1 MLEESLFNTFKDIGE
16 DMSVSGLF
24 CSPAGHMSVLVGDRI
39 YITRR
44 AAILMH
50 LKPTDIIEGSL
61 KEKNDSFLPAPPEVS
76 LHKAIYLRAG
86 GLAIIEAQPPHATL
100 LSMVEDEL
108 VPLDWEGSHILERVP
123 IVALGGPVDSEKGAR
138 AVCEHLKDHKIIL
151 VRGHGSFARGNGLEE
166 AFMLT
171 SSLELSAFFLSHLRE
186 RAGLP

>member
-16 DMSVSGLF
+16 DMSVNGLT

-50 LKPTDIIEGSL
+50 LKPTDIIEVSL

-86 GLAIIEAQPPHATL
+86 GLAIIQAQPPHATL